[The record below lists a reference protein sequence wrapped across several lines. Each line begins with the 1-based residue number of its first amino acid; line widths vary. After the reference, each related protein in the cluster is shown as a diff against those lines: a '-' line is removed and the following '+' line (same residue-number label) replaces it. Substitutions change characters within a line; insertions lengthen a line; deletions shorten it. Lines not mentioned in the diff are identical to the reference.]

1 MPITT
6 IIILS
11 AIVAV
16 FAVFGVVLAWGEMQT
31 RHLGRNQQRA
41 RKTAQAADSV
51 RVIQAKAL
59 DAGASSASRGREV
72 AAG

>member
-11 AIVAV
+11 AIVAA
-16 FAVFGVVLAWGEMQT
+16 FELFGVVLAWGEMQT
-31 RHLGRNQQRA
+31 RHLGRDQLSA
-41 RKTAQAADSV
+41 RKTAQAANTV
-51 RVIQAKAL
+51 RVIQAKAQ
-59 DAGASSASRGREV
+59 DTGAKSASSPHEA

>member
-6 IIILS
+6 VIILS
-11 AIVAV
+11 AIVAAFV
-16 FAVFGVVLAWGEMQT
+16 LFGVVLAWGEMQT
-31 RHLGRNQQRA
+31 RHLGRDQQRA

-51 RVIQAKAL
+51 RVIQAKAQ
-59 DAGASSASRGREV
+59 DAGAGIASRGREV